1 MRSLDFAAGLPFFSD
16 VSLAAST
23 IVAICAAIT
32 AVTALIGAVRS
43 NRRKDRA
50 RRLKIGWQVGSEAE
64 RTGALMFNESKLA
77 FEEVVLTV
85 TCGLHGREARQDV
98 GVLPSGQDYLWASG
112 SVHES
117 ISSRPVGRPVEQ
129 AAGTS
134 HDSRPHGVQV
144 TFRNGRG
151 FWFRDEAQVKRVRS
165 LVIWAEK
172 TRAVTLSQYFG
183 RRSYFRRAYPVSVNV
198 QPFERTEDLEAAFT
212 KLAATGDAPR
222 GHDIPDVVV
231 GPHDWIGRVA
241 LEESVV
247 EPPISAQRL
256 RQISPVALDA
266 LSRDGRLYGIPYV
279 FDTVAMI
286 RNNALTGPGPMP
298 ATFAGAVAAGRDAL
312 RSNGIEDGVAL
323 ALQVGAPDANGNAG
337 DPYHLW
343 PLFSS
348 LGGSFFGY
356 REPGHYGEDKFDD
369 ISLWRPSFVD
379 AFVRLAELGRDGT
392 LSPKLGRAEAVSLFL
407 EGRAPF
413 FVCSSRALSAIRAR
427 NLDVTVGPVPAA
439 GELPAR
445 PLVSTYGF
453 FIYQGAQSLP
463 AARDLVSSYLSQ
475 PRAGLDLNRIQPLVP
490 VQEEAMSTIAERD
503 AVLSPYVDQ
512 CRDGLIMPSR
522 PEMREAWQL
531 LGRTEYQVLAGDGDP
546 RALAEAAATAGWEL
560 LGTTRG
566 VG

>member
-1 MRSLDFAAGLPFFSD
+1 MRSLDLAAGLPFFSD

-23 IVAICAAIT
+23 VVAICAAIT
-32 AVTALIGAVRS
+32 AVTALVGAVRS
-43 NRRKDRA
+43 SRRKERA
-50 RRLKIGWQVGSEAE
+50 RRLKIGWQVGAEAE
-64 RTGALMFNESKLA
+64 RTGALMHNESKLA

-112 SVHES
+112 SVHQS
-117 ISSRPVGRPVEQ
+117 ISSRPVGRTVELV
-129 AAGTS
+129 AGTP

-151 FWFRDEAQVKRVRS
+151 YWFRDEAQVERVRS

-172 TRAVTLSQYFG
+172 TRAATLARYFG
-183 RRSYFRRAYPVSVNV
+183 RRSNFRRTYPVSVKV
-198 QPFERTEDLEAAFT
+198 QPFERTEDLEAAFST
-212 KLAATGDAPR
+212 LTATGDAPR

-241 LEESVV
+241 LEESVI

-256 RQISPVALDA
+256 RQVSPVALDA

-279 FDTVAMI
+279 FDTVALI
-286 RNNALTGPGPMP
+286 RNNALTGQGPMP
-298 ATFAGAVAAGRDAL
+298 TTFADAVAAGRDAI
-312 RSNGIEDGVAL
+312 RSRGIEDGVAL
-323 ALQVGAPDANGNAG
+323 ALQVGEPDSHGNAG

-356 REPGHYGEDKFDD
+356 REPGHDGEDRFDD
-369 ISLWRPSFVD
+369 ISVWRQGFVD
-379 AFVRLAELGRDGT
+379 AFVQLAELGRDGT
-392 LSPKLGRAEAVSLFL
+392 LRPGLGRAEASGLFL

-413 FVCSSRALSAIRAR
+413 FVCSSRALAGIRER
-427 NLDVTVGPVPAA
+427 HLDVTVGPVPPA

-445 PLVSTYGF
+445 PLVSTYGL
-453 FIYQGAQSLP
+453 FIYRGASSLP

-475 PRAGLDLNRIQPLVP
+475 PRAGLDLNRVQQLVP
-490 VQEEAMSTIAERD
+490 VQEEAMSTVAERD
-503 AVLSPYVDQ
+503 PVLAPYVDQ
-512 CRDGLIMPSR
+512 CRTGLIMPSR

-560 LGTTRG
+560 LGPVRG
-566 VG
+566 AN